1 MRIWADLRN
10 GNEENMDNRDKEIE
24 YLEDRIKDLEKI
36 VEYLSKPI
44 TRYS

>member
-1 MRIWADLRN
+1 
-10 GNEENMDNRDKEIE
+10 MDNRDKEIE

-36 VEYLSKPI
+36 VEYLSEPI